1 MNLLGQLENLLLAST
16 VHQPVV
22 LVAAVDA
29 TTMMVEA
36 RIDVGMVMTIDIVST
51 VMMVVL
57 AVSTAVI
64 SAALV
69 VKKRMGTMMVQVD
82 GRVVLSAM
90 PDLSEVQALK
100 MGQVRSGHSLCYAC
114 PDFVDLHFVF

>member
-1 MNLLGQLENLLLAST
+1 M
-16 VHQPVV
+16 HQPVV
-22 LVAAVDA
+22 LVVAVDA

-51 VMMVVL
+51 VMMIVL

-90 PDLSEVQALK
+90 PDLFEVQALK
-100 MGQVRSGHSLCYAC
+100 MDQV
-114 PDFVDLHFVF
+114 